1 VLVLRSIAVGV
12 VTAVT
17 AILLHQTLPPLG
29 IILGLTATYF
39 GIWSLGRWYGK
50 RALKLI
56 ASLTWLAVITRAG
69 TFGAGQELL
78 VQGDGAGSTLLLF
91 GAATVF
97 VATIARN

>member
-1 VLVLRSIAVGV
+1 VLILRSIAVGLI
-12 VTAVT
+12 TAAT
-17 AILLHQTLPPLG
+17 SILLHQTLPPLG
-29 IILGLTATYF
+29 IILGLTSTYF
-39 GIWSLGRWYGK
+39 GIWSIGRWYGK
-50 RALKLI
+50 RTLKLI

-97 VATIARN
+97 AATIARN